1 MSLGLR
7 GAKAGLAPLLCLSE
21 SEGSSYE
28 DGEPALGTHGGSR
41 APYLEG
47 GGWVGAQAAKSGFK
61 KGLCGRAYFW
71 LWQVGMFLLLR
82 CCWLWGRE
90 ERGRWAASVGSS
102 GEVGPGPVLALR
114 SPTPGLRCASW

>member
-47 GGWVGAQAAKSGFK
+47 GAGWAHRLPKAGLKKACVDGLISGFGK
-61 KGLCGRAYFW
+61 
-71 LWQVGMFLLLR
+71 
-82 CCWLWGRE
+82 
-90 ERGRWAASVGSS
+90 
-102 GEVGPGPVLALR
+102 
-114 SPTPGLRCASW
+114 